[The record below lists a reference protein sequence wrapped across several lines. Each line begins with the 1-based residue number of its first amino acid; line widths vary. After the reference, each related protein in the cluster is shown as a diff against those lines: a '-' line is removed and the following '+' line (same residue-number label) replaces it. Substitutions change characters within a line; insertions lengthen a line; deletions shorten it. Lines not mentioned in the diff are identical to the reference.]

1 MNILFRCVKKNLK
14 RAKDGF
20 SNGDRDIET
29 SWFGDGHLR
38 TAVERGK
45 VFQTRVQTPILSF
58 FLFRN
63 ERRPHEL
70 SAN

>member
-1 MNILFRCVKKNLK
+1 MKKNLK
-14 RAKDGF
+14 RAKDDF
-20 SNGDRDIET
+20 SNSNRDVET
-29 SWFGDGHLR
+29 SRFGDGHLR

-45 VFQTRVQTPILSF
+45 VFQTQVQTPILSF

-63 ERRPHEL
+63 ERRPDEL